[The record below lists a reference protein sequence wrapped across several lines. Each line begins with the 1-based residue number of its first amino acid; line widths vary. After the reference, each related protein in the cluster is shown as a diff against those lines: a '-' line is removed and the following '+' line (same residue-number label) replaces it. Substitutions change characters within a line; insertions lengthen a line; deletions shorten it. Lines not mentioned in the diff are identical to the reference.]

1 MNFTQFILILR
12 ARARIILITFGLT
25 VLTTV
30 VVSFLLPKTYRATT
44 SLVLNYKGMDPI
56 TGIALP
62 AQLMPGYMA
71 TQVDIITSRNVAL
84 KVVDK
89 LKFTE
94 SQTAQAQF
102 QKATDG
108 KGDIHSWFADLLLDK
123 LDVEPSRES
132 SVISISFSGAD
143 PAFAAA
149 VANAFA
155 EAYQQTNIQMKVE
168 PSMNA
173 AGYLGAQSKTL
184 RENLENA
191 QERLSAYQQ
200 EKGLTSAV
208 EQLDVENAK
217 LNDLTGQ
224 LVMAQSQAIDASSRQ
239 AGTRA
244 SGEDSPDVASNP
256 LVQGLK
262 ADIARA
268 ESKLAD
274 LSQRVDRNHPQFQS
288 AQAELDKLKSKL
300 QEQVLSA
307 TANIGS
313 SARIFRQREAEL
325 RSAVAAQK
333 ARVLEL
339 NRSRDQLTLL
349 QRDVDSAQRALE
361 AVSQRFTQTSLE
373 GQANQTEVA
382 VLNPAIPPIEHA
394 SPRIKLN
401 ILLSVFLGAMLGIG
415 FGLVAEM
422 MDRRVRSRE
431 DISESLDIP
440 VFAISRRKPTQKRRF
455 GLSVFTRR
463 VAPSV

>member
-1 MNFTQFILILR
+1 MNFLQFILILR

-30 VVSFLLPKTYRATT
+30 VVSFLLPKTYKATT
-44 SLVLNYKGMDPI
+44 SLVLNYKGMDPV
-56 TGIALP
+56 TGLALP

-94 SQTAQAQF
+94 SPSAQAQF
-102 QKATDG
+102 QKATKG
-108 KGDIHSWFADLLLDK
+108 RGDIRSWFADLLLDK
-123 LDVEPSRES
+123 LDVVPSRES
-132 SVISISFSGAD
+132 SVLSISFSGAD

-173 AGYLGAQSKTL
+173 AGYLGTQSKTL
-184 RENLENA
+184 RENLEKA
-191 QERLSAYQQ
+191 QERLSKYQQ
-200 EKGLTSAV
+200 DKGLTSAV

-217 LNDLTGQ
+217 LNELSAQ

-239 AGTRA
+239 AGTVIH
-244 SGEDSPDVASNP
+244 GEDSPDVANNA
-256 LVQGLK
+256 LVQSLK

-300 QEQVLSA
+300 QEQIQSA
-307 TANIGS
+307 TANVGS

-325 RSAVAAQK
+325 RSAMAAQK
-333 ARVLEL
+333 ARVLDL

-349 QRDVDSAQRALE
+349 QRDVDSAQRSLE

-382 VLNPAIPPIEHA
+382 VLNPAIPPIEHS
-394 SPRIKLN
+394 SPKIMLN
-401 ILLSVFLGAMLGIG
+401 IILSVFLGGMLGIA
-415 FGLVAEM
+415 FGMVAEM

-431 DISESLDIP
+431 DISEAFDIP
-440 VFAISRRKPTQKRRF
+440 VFAIIRNKPAKKRRF
-455 GLSVFTRR
+455 GFPVFSHRLS
-463 VAPSV
+463 PSA